1 MSATQELQ
9 AELEL
14 ERFLLGNPMQ
24 GPLPATCPRCGQV
37 SDTIEWRR
45 TNTAYIYESSNWT
58 DVCDLCF
65 EEEQAYW
72 EERWADY
79 RASIW

>member
-14 ERFLLGNPMQ
+14 ERFLFGNPMQ

-45 TNTAYIYESSNWT
+45 SNTAYAEDILNWHT
-58 DVCDLCF
+58 MCADCF
-65 EEEQAYW
+65 EIDEDYW
-72 EERWADY
+72 RGQWADY
-79 RASIW
+79 YSSVM